1 MKKLIL
7 ATLVLALVAGTALAY
22 GKGGDRGERGFRGGC
37 GGFEE
42 RCGGV
47 DGEGRRGEFKQIT
60 AEEAKASLEKYIN
73 ENFKGYKIEK
83 IDKFVMPRGESYQ
96 ATVTD
101 AGGNTFYFHVR
112 GNGSVAGPIIGR

>member
-1 MKKLIL
+1 MKKVIL
-7 ATLVLALVAGTALAY
+7 AVLTVALAAGTALAY
-22 GKGGDRGERGFRGGC
+22 GKGGERGERAYRGC
-37 GGFEE
+37 GGYEQG
-42 RCGGV
+42 CGNY
-47 DGEGRRGEFKQIT
+47 DGEGRKGEFKQVT
-60 AEEAKASLEKYIN
+60 AEEAKASLEKYIK

-112 GNGSVAGPIIGR
+112 GNGSVAGPIIAR